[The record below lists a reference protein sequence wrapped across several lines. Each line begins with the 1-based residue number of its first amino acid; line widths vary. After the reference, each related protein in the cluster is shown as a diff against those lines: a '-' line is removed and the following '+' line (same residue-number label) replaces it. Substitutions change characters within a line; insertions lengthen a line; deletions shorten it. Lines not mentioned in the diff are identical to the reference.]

1 MTTDTAPRHRAD
13 VVTSAVVAASALR
26 AVRTLTD
33 ALWLDGDN
41 WDRGSALALE
51 GASVTVTGS
60 REVTIHVPASR
71 MARTVR
77 MPRAYVY
84 GQASTLASSIADL
97 TDAPLA
103 TALNTDNGKGTV
115 TLSW

>member
-1 MTTDTAPRHRAD
+1 
-13 VVTSAVVAASALR
+13 
-26 AVRTLTD
+26 
-33 ALWLDGDN
+33 
-41 WDRGSALALE
+41 
-51 GASVTVTGS
+51 
-60 REVTIHVPASR
+60 
-71 MARTVR
+71 